1 MRRPTPVLITLAAL
15 ALAAPATAATIS
27 GSGTA
32 ETLNGGPGNDSI
44 SAGAGSDV
52 VNAGPGTDA
61 VNGGPGNDTV
71 NGGPGP
77 DTVNGGPGNDTVNG
91 GPGPDTVNGGPG
103 NDTVNG
109 GPGPDTVNGGPGND
123 TVNGGPGADQ
133 LSGGPGA
140 DIITCGPGTD
150 TVRADASDTL
160 LGCLGDTVIQA
171 PAYSRSSP
179 MPVRLQW
186 NANDGYCGETAFIAA
201 GMTFGQYTSQW
212 TARQL
217 ANGNPSVDQTRP
229 SSQLLLSWPA
239 QGSTWQQAATAMRLN
254 AEGFDP
260 TQYEDQS
267 DQYAGVFLSWVK
279 NRFLTGSRVIIGM
292 FNNTGLLEESGS
304 GQPEYDHIVPVM
316 GIGSAQPLV
325 PDDDPGNPQDYR
337 QKYYGTDQLTIGDN
351 GLFGPFAPP
360 APNWGAGNT
369 VTNPQGSTLYT
380 ATFDGVQKSRAQA
393 NAEGAACPFP
403 GSNITNACAPW
414 VYSIYDNATN
424 LGNYAVAIS
433 GIADDTPG
441 GPVALPVSLA
451 SSVNNEGQQPGDA
464 NGKMRSAPAGL
475 PMSLTA
481 TVSGLQPGQ
490 AYNVYLYTDFAS
502 VPTGSFNA
510 NAAQATQS
518 WKVTAT
524 GPTWTRTLSVT
535 RALSTASSQRCTK
548 AATTLP
554 GGRPGG
560 PYAVNTACTYAFR
573 AVPAGAP

>member
-1 MRRPTPVLITLAAL
+1 MTLAAL
-15 ALAAPATAATIS
+15 ALAGPATAATIS
-27 GSGTA
+27 GSGAA
-32 ETLNGGPGNDSI
+32 ETLSGGPGNDSI
-44 SAGAGSDV
+44 AAGAGSDV

-71 NGGPGP
+71 NGGAGP
-77 DTVNGGPGNDTVNG
+77 DTVNGGPGS
-91 GPGPDTVNGGPG
+91 
-103 NDTVNG
+103 
-109 GPGPDTVNGGPGND
+109 D

-150 TVRADASDTL
+150 TVQADSSDTL

-171 PAYSRSSP
+171 PAYSQASP

-217 ANGNPSVDQTRP
+217 ANGNPNVDQTEP
-229 SSQLLLSWPA
+229 SSQLLLSWPP
-239 QGSTWQQAATAMRLN
+239 QDSTWQPAATAMRLD

-260 TQYEDQS
+260 MQHEDQS

-292 FNNTGLLEESGS
+292 FNNTGLLQESGS
-304 GQPEYDHIVPVM
+304 GLSRYDHIVPVM
-316 GIGSAQPLV
+316 GIGSAQPLEQ
-325 PDDDPGNPQDYR
+325 DDDPGNHADYQ

-351 GLFGPFAPP
+351 GLFGPFAPSG
-360 APNWGAGNT
+360 PNWGAGNT
-369 VTNPQGSTLYT
+369 VTNPQGSTLYS

-403 GSNITNACAPW
+403 GSITNACAPW

-424 LGNYAVAIS
+424 KGNYAVAIS

-451 SSVNNEGQQPGDA
+451 SSINNEGQQPGDS
-464 NGKMRSAPAGL
+464 NGNMRSAPAGL
-475 PMSLTA
+475 AMSLTA
-481 TVSGLQPGQ
+481 TASGLKAGQ

-502 VPTGSFNA
+502 VPTGSFNT

-518 WKVTAT
+518 WKVTAS
-524 GPTWTRTLSVT
+524 GPTWTLTLPVT
-535 RALSTASSQRCTK
+535 QNLSTASSSQCTR

-554 GGRPGG
+554 GGRARG
-560 PYAVNTACTYAFR
+560 PYAVNTACTYVFR

>member
-1 MRRPTPVLITLAAL
+1 MRRARAALLAL
-15 ALAAPATAATIS
+15 ALLALAGPAAAITQ
-27 GSGTA
+27 SGTPA
-32 ETLNGGPGNDSI
+32 GDTLRGGPGNDSI
-44 SAGAGSDV
+44 AAGAGSDV
-52 VNAGPGTDA
+52 VNAGPGTDL
-61 VNGGPGNDTV
+61 VNGGPGNDTL
-71 NGGPGP
+71 NGGA
-77 DTVNGGPGNDTVNG
+77 
-91 GPGPDTVNGGPG
+91 
-103 NDTVNG
+103 
-109 GPGPDTVNGGPGND
+109 GPDTVNGGPGND

-160 LGCLGDTVIQA
+160 LGCLGDTVVQA
-171 PAYSRSSP
+171 PAHSRSSP

-217 ANGNPSVDQTRP
+217 ANGNPNVDQTQP

-239 QGSTWQQAATAMRLN
+239 QGSTWQPAATAMRLN

-325 PDDDPGNPQDYR
+325 PDDDPGNQQDYQ

-351 GLFGPFAPP
+351 GLFGPFAPSP
-360 APNWGAGNT
+360 PNWGAGNT

-393 NAEGAACPFP
+393 NAEGAACPFSS
-403 GSNITNACAPW
+403 GGNITNACAPW
-414 VYSIYDNATN
+414 VYSVYDNATN

-433 GIADDTPG
+433 GIVDDTPG

-464 NGKMRSAPAGL
+464 NGNMRSAPAGL

-510 NAAQATQS
+510 NAAQATRS

-524 GPTWTRTLSVT
+524 GPTWSLPLSAT
-535 RALSTASSQRCTK
+535 RALSPAASPQCTA

-554 GGRPGG
+554 GGRAGG
-560 PYAVNTACTYAFR
+560 PYAVNTACTYVLR
-573 AVPAGAP
+573 AVPASAP